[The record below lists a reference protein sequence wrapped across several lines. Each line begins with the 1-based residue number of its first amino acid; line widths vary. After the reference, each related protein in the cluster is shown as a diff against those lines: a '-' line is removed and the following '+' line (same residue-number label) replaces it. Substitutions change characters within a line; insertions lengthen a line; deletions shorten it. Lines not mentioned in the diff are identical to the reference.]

1 MKKLYI
7 IFLLSLIVGN
17 VYGQKQLDLSSFE
30 HDRVLKAA
38 NAYLADTPI
47 TVTAFHSDRSSGGLH
62 DYFSEGDYWWPDPK
76 NPNGPYI
83 QNDGMSNPDNFN
95 AHRQALIKF
104 SVKTAALT
112 AAYKITHEKKYA
124 DAAIRQ
130 LNAWFVD
137 ETTMMAP
144 HLSFAQ
150 AVKGKANGR
159 GVGIIDTIH
168 LIEVA
173 KSVEILE
180 LMGALAHPEADKIKN
195 WFRRYVNWMMSHPN
209 GKEEMNAKNNHGT
222 CFTMQLSEFAKL
234 LGDDSLLTLARDRFK
249 GILLPNQMAADGS
262 FPLELKRTKPYSY
275 SLFNLDAMCMIA
287 QILSDDKTNLWDYQ
301 MPDGRS
307 LHKAIDYM
315 YPFIKDKSSWKMHP
329 DVMYF
334 KDFPVRQVSLL
345 FGSIAYNE
353 NKYLELWKTLEADSQ
368 VEEVIR
374 NFPIR
379 QPVLWLN

>member
-1 MKKLYI
+1 MRKI
-7 IFLLSLIVGN
+7 HILLLICIAALTVF
-17 VYGQKQLDLSSFE
+17 GQQRLDIHAIE
-30 HDRVLKAA
+30 RGRVLKAA
-38 NAYLADTPI
+38 DKYLADTPV

-76 NPNGPYI
+76 NPSGPYI
-83 QNDGMSNPDNFN
+83 QNDGLSNPDNFN
-95 AHRQALIKF
+95 AHRQALIQF

-112 AAYKITHEKKYA
+112 AAYKITHDKKYA
-124 DAAIRQ
+124 EAAIKQ
-130 LNAWFVD
+130 INAWFVD
-137 ETTMMAP
+137 EATMMAP
-144 HLSFAQ
+144 HLLYAQ
-150 AVKGKANGR
+150 AVKGKAKGR

-173 KSVEILE
+173 RSVEILE
-180 LMGALAHPEADKIKN
+180 LMGALSHGDADKIKN
-195 WFRRYVNWMMSHPN
+195 WFRNYVHWMMTHPN

-234 LGDDSLLTLARDRFK
+234 IGDDSLLTFAKERFK
-249 GILLPNQMAADGS
+249 SVLLPNQMAADGS

-287 QILSDDKTNLWDYQ
+287 QILSDDKTNLWEYQ
-301 MPDGRS
+301 MPDGRN

-315 YPFIKDKSSWKMHP
+315 YPFIKDKSSWKMPP

-345 FGSIAYNE
+345 FGGFIYKE
-353 NKYLELWKTLEADSQ
+353 DKYLELWKSLDADSP

-379 QPVLWLN
+379 QPILWLN